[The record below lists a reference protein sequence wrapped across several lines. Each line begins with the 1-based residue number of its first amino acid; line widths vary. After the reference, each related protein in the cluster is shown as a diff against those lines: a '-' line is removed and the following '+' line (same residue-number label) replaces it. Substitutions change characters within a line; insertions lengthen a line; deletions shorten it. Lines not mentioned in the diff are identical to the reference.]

1 MRFIDSP
8 EARIPVIMTTI
19 KEVSSVESKGAR
31 KVLVAYLSQ
40 TGNTKKIAEAIYE
53 VLPEPKEIKPIREV
67 TTLDGYDL
75 SFLGFPIHR
84 LGPDEQEK
92 AYLEKLTKSRTIALF
107 ITHMAP
113 EEAPELEGWLQRF
126 RDAAS
131 NANLVGMFHC
141 QGQASWLVKFI
152 LRFAPD
158 PVLREAR
165 KKDNSKGKP
174 DAIRLERARVFAKE
188 VMKEFQ
194 MSNVFVRSQH
204 EHVMVTEVK

>member
-1 MRFIDSP
+1 MRFIDSS
-8 EARIPVIMTTI
+8 EARIPVIMSMI
-19 KEVSSVESKGAR
+19 KEISSVESEGAR
-31 KVLVAYLSQ
+31 RVLVAYLSQ
-40 TGNTKKIAEAIYE
+40 TGNTKKVAEAIYE

-67 TTLDGYDL
+67 TTLDGYDI
-75 SFLGFPIHR
+75 SFLGFPIHK

-92 AYLEKLTKSRTIALF
+92 AYLEKLTKNRTIALF

-113 EEAPELEGWLQRF
+113 EEAPELEEWLQKF
-126 RDAAS
+126 RDAAA
-131 NANLVGMFHC
+131 NANIVGMFHC

-165 KKDNSKGKP
+165 KKDKSNGKP

-188 VMKEFQ
+188 MIKEFQ
-194 MSNVFVRSQH
+194 MSNVFVGSRY
-204 EHVMVTEVK
+204 EHVMETKAK